1 MCNLCISTWLHP
13 HGYGF
18 SLSLVLAAE
27 EMHRAWGLH
36 DGDASWNLEAQEG
49 QLRNWYQS
57 VANSEGWVDGQVKK
71 KTVSGKRNIF
81 S

>member
-1 MCNLCISTWLHP
+1 MLT
-13 HGYGF
+13 GV
-18 SLSLVLAAE
+18 VLAAE

-57 VANSEGWVDGQVKK
+57 VANSEGWVDIVQR
-71 KTVSGKRNIF
+71 SGTR
-81 S
+81 

>member
-1 MCNLCISTWLHP
+1 MLTRV
-13 HGYGF
+13 
-18 SLSLVLAAE
+18 VLAAE
-27 EMHRAWGLH
+27 EMHRARGTH

-57 VANSEGWVDGQVKK
+57 GPNSEGWVDGQVN
-71 KTVSGKRNIF
+71 KTISGKRNIF